1 LHRGQQ
7 QGNNCLEVSVK
18 KLDVSIGSPCVIG
31 ENGVESVI
39 DWRFAPDFPT
49 NRQTDN
55 LVTKPERR

>member
-1 LHRGQQ
+1 M
-7 QGNNCLEVSVK
+7 K

-31 ENGVESVI
+31 ENGVESVN